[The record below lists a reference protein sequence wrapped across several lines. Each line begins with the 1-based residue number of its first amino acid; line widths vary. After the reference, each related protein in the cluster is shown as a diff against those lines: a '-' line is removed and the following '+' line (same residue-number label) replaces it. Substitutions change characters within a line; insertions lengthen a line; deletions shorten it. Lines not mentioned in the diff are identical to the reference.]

1 MLALPIRFVF
11 LFLSISLHLLLL
23 IDDYKNNNKPGL
35 IFNVLNAFK
44 QLEAAEIDP
53 SLLAYSIIL
62 NRDPDSYQS
71 YTPQHKIGKSL
82 NKEAGSLIKYYKTG
96 RREDGYKGYS
106 TNYQDLDIDV
116 YKIELWKLL
125 KEVLKIL
132 DYDIQKLEGQIFLTD
147 IDNDYVTL
155 SSTIYS
161 SRANKR
167 NDINNNYKKANNNIQ
182 RNESLDKYRLLPKN
196 FLFSTARYR

>member
-71 YTPQHKIGKSL
+71 YTPQHKICKSL

>member
-71 YTPQHKIGKSL
+71 YTPQHKICKSL

-106 TNYQDLDIDV
+106 INYQDLDIDV